1 MTVDRYSR
9 SKNMSQI
16 VLILPGATDF
26 ELQGRI
32 HGDLDI
38 PLCPEGREE
47 AGRVGRELQDLGIEV
62 IYTSC
67 CSSARETAEAIGG
80 ALQVKIK
87 KLDNMQ
93 NLDQGLWQGLLVE
106 EVKQKQPKV
115 YRQWLEQ
122 PETMCPP
129 EGETIDSARERVATV
144 LTKLLKKHAGGVIG
158 LIVPEP
164 LASVVREHLGDG
176 ELGDL
181 WRATSEH
188 GCWSVIVVDAEG
200 KSVAGPD
207 SGKPEQPS
215 AKPVPS
221 GPPLSAGGSGKG
233 ANGNGANGNGAG
245 GNGANGSG
253 GKGAKAN
260 GTGTKGTGH
269 KNGGHPPAAHTA
281 KPYAAAAAGLQS
293 GSADREPEA

>member
-1 MTVDRYSR
+1 
-9 SKNMSQI
+9 MSQI

-80 ALQVKIK
+80 ALQVKVK
-87 KLDNMQ
+87 KIDNMQ

-158 LIVPEP
+158 LVVPEP

-188 GCWSVIVVDAEG
+188 GCWSVIVVDGDG
-200 KSVAGPD
+200 KSSAPAVAAKNGP
-207 SGKPEQPS
+207 ET
-215 AKPVPS
+215 AKPKV
-221 GPPLSAGGSGKG
+221 
-233 ANGNGANGNGAG
+233 
-245 GNGANGSG
+245 NGS
-253 GKGAKAN
+253 ATPVN
-260 GTGTKGTGH
+260 GSH
-269 KNGGHPPAAHTA
+269 ANGGHSAAAHA
-281 KPYAAAAAGLQS
+281 PKKPYATTAAGLQS
-293 GSADREPEA
+293 NPADREANS

>member
-1 MTVDRYSR
+1 
-9 SKNMSQI
+9 MSQI

-80 ALQVKIK
+80 ALQVKVK
-87 KLDNMQ
+87 KLDHMQ

-129 EGETIDSARERVATV
+129 EGETIDSARERVSGV

-176 ELGDL
+176 DLGDL
-181 WRATSEH
+181 WRATSDH
-188 GCWSVIVVDAEG
+188 GCWSVIVVDGDG
-200 KSVAGPD
+200 KSHPVVAAAVAKVEK
-207 SGKPEQPS
+207 SGAGRSPAPVNGTPLHGGTVTS
-215 AKPVPS
+215 APVTD
-221 GPPLSAGGSGKG
+221 GLVNGGSVKG
-233 ANGNGANGNGAG
+233 R
-245 GNGANGSG
+245 
-253 GKGAKAN
+253 KAN
-260 GTGTKGTGH
+260 GH
-269 KNGGHPPAAHTA
+269 HPAVVPPAG
-281 KPYAAAAAGLQS
+281 KPYASTAAGLQS
-293 GSADREPEA
+293 GSADQAGPDGA

>member
-1 MTVDRYSR
+1 
-9 SKNMSQI
+9 MSQI

-32 HGDLDI
+32 HGDLDL

-62 IYTSC
+62 LYTSC
-67 CSSARETAEAIGG
+67 CSSARETADAIGA
-80 ALQVKIK
+80 ALGVKIK

-129 EGETIDSARERVATV
+129 DGETIDSARERVAAV
-144 LTKLLKKHAGGVIG
+144 VTKLLKKHAGGVIG
-158 LIVPEP
+158 LVVPEP

-181 WRATSEH
+181 WRATCEH
-188 GCWSVIVVDAEG
+188 GCWSVIVVDGNG
-200 KSVAGPD
+200 KSSTPAGAVKNGSD
-207 SGKPEQPS
+207 TARGHVNGK
-215 AKPVPS
+215 
-221 GPPLSAGGSGKG
+221 AGANGGGNGAAHANGASP
-233 ANGNGANGNGAG
+233 ANGNGAEHLNGRHGA
-245 GNGANGSG
+245 A
-253 GKGAKAN
+253 AA
-260 GTGTKGTGH
+260 GT
-269 KNGGHPPAAHTA
+269 
-281 KPYAAAAAGLQS
+281 KPYATAAAGLQS
-293 GSADREPEA
+293 GTADREARP